1 MRPRTCATIFG
12 KLPTPMTTAAL
23 KKKIK
28 AVVDKTSNE
37 KKLGKVYEVLS
48 KETKAQAVHRRMQE
62 VIEESEKDIR
72 AGRTVSWDEFMK
84 DSEAYFKEL
93 FKEKRV
99 IRIG

>member
-1 MRPRTCATIFG
+1 
-12 KLPTPMTTAAL
+12 MTTAAL

-28 AVVDKTSNE
+28 ALVDKTTSE
-37 KKLGKVYEVLS
+37 KKLGKVCEVLS
-48 KETKAQAVHRRMQE
+48 KETKAEAAGRHMQE
-62 VIEESEKDIR
+62 VAEESEKDIR
-72 AGRTVSWDEFMK
+72 AGRSVSVDELMK